1 MLHAHCSARGPSF
14 PSFEFLA
21 LGVNVFCEL
30 YSAVP
35 ARLLSLQTDGEV
47 TGASQQD
54 LFSHKS
60 NLLGN
65 WNALRSHACLWAL
78 SSRSSFLKPVV
89 GLSLGS

>member
-1 MLHAHCSARGPSF
+1 MNA
-14 PSFEFLA
+14 
-21 LGVNVFCEL
+21 FCEL

-35 ARLLSLQTDGEV
+35 ARLLSLQTDEEEV
-47 TGASQQD
+47 TGASLQD

-65 WNALRSHACLWAL
+65 WSHVCLWAL
-78 SSRSSFLKPVV
+78 SLRSSFLKPVV